1 MTSSTPAPD
10 DIPEI
15 NDPGVKIVRHS
26 FGGGSALF
34 IVLGLFTMGALVTY
48 KLSMDGNP
56 AFVAEEPASVAPA
69 SFGAAAAKQTPV
81 SETSLT
87 DSGEMEL
94 VPIQDKPE
102 DETKI
107 HEAIDGAFRTLDP
120 QDATKMELFLSRY
133 GNHPYAV
140 EKGYVETV
148 RKSVTTLEQQDAE
161 EERKRKKEQQA
172 VPWDMGVEP
181 PKGQD

>member
-1 MTSSTPAPD
+1 MTSSTPVPD
-10 DIPEI
+10 DIPDLA
-15 NDPGVKIVRHS
+15 DPGVKIVRHS

-56 AFVAEEPASVAPA
+56 ALMPEEPASAAPA
-69 SFGAAAAKQTPV
+69 SSGAADAKQTAE
-81 SETSLT
+81 SEASLT
-87 DSGEMEL
+87 DAAEMEL
-94 VPIQDKPE
+94 VPLQDKPE
-102 DETKI
+102 DEAKI
-107 HEAIDGAFRTLDP
+107 HEAIDGAFRALDP
-120 QDATKMELFLSRY
+120 QDANTMDMFLSRY
-133 GNHPYAV
+133 GNSPYAV

-148 RKSVTTLEQQDAE
+148 RKAVTTLEQQDAE

>member
-1 MTSSTPAPD
+1 MTSSTPVPD
-10 DIPEI
+10 DIPDLA
-15 NDPGVKIVRHS
+15 DPGVKIVRHS

-34 IVLGLFTMGALVTY
+34 IVLGLFTLGALVTY
-48 KLSMDGNP
+48 KLSMDGN
-56 AFVAEEPASVAPA
+56 AGLTLEEPATAAPA
-69 SFGAAAAKQTPV
+69 SSGAAESPQVLKTATAPADVAT
-81 SETSLT
+81 
-87 DSGEMEL
+87 MEL
-94 VPIQDKPE
+94 VPLQDKPE

-107 HEAIDGAFRTLDP
+107 HDAIDGAFRTLDP
-120 QDATKMELFLSRY
+120 QDASNMEMFLSRY
-133 GNHPYAV
+133 GNNPYAV

-148 RKSVTTLEQQDAE
+148 RKAVTTLEQQDAE

>member
-1 MTSSTPAPD
+1 MTSSTPVPD
-10 DIPEI
+10 DIPDLA
-15 NDPGVKIVRHS
+15 DPGVKIVRHS

-56 AFVAEEPASVAPA
+56 GLMSEEPAPA
-69 SFGAAAAKQTPV
+69 LPGKADAKQTAK
-81 SETSLT
+81 SATALT
-87 DSGEMEL
+87 DANEMEL
-94 VPIQDKPE
+94 VPLQDKPE

-107 HEAIDGAFRTLDP
+107 HDAIDGAFRALDT
-120 QDATKMELFLSRY
+120 QDANKMDMFLSRY

-148 RKSVTTLEQQDAE
+148 RKAVTTLEQQDAE
-161 EERKRKKEQQA
+161 EERKRKTEQQA

>member
-1 MTSSTPAPD
+1 MTTSTPVPD
-10 DIPEI
+10 DIPDLA
-15 NDPGVKIVRHS
+15 DPGVKVVRHS

-56 AFVAEEPASVAPA
+56 GLMSEEPAPA
-69 SFGAAAAKQTPV
+69 LPGKADAKQKAKSATA
-81 SETSLT
+81 LT
-87 DSGEMEL
+87 DANEMEL
-94 VPIQDKPE
+94 VPLQDKPE

-107 HEAIDGAFRTLDP
+107 HDAIDGAFRALDT
-120 QDATKMELFLSRY
+120 QDANKMDMFLSRY

-148 RKSVTTLEQQDAE
+148 RKAVTTLEQQDAE
-161 EERKRKKEQQA
+161 EERKRKTEQQA

>member
-1 MTSSTPAPD
+1 MTSSTPVPD
-10 DIPEI
+10 DIPDLA
-15 NDPGVKIVRHS
+15 DPGVKVVRHS
-26 FGGGSALF
+26 FGAGSALF
-34 IVLGLFTMGALVTY
+34 IVLGLFTLGALVTY

-56 AFVAEEPASVAPA
+56 AFMAEEAAPA
-69 SFGAAAAKQTPV
+69 SPGKAAAKQTA
-81 SETSLT
+81 ETKASLT
-87 DSGEMEL
+87 DAGEMEL
-94 VPIQDKPE
+94 VPLQDKPE

-107 HEAIDGAFRTLDP
+107 HDAIDGAFRALDT
-120 QDATKMELFLSRY
+120 QDANKMDMFLSRY

-148 RKSVTTLEQQDAE
+148 RKAVTTLEQQDAE
-161 EERKRKKEQQA
+161 EERKRKTEQQA

>member
-10 DIPEI
+10 DIPDLA
-15 NDPGVKIVRHS
+15 DPGVKIVRHS

-34 IVLGLFTMGALVTY
+34 IVLGLFTLGALVTY

-56 AFVAEEPASVAPA
+56 ALIAEEPAPAVPA
-69 SFGAAAAKQTPV
+69 SFGAAAAKQTA
-81 SETSLT
+81 EIKAALK
-87 DSGEMEL
+87 DAGEMEL
-94 VPIQDKPE
+94 VPVQDKPE
-102 DETKI
+102 DETRI
-107 HEAIDGAFRTLDP
+107 HDAIDGAFRALDT
-120 QDATKMELFLSRY
+120 QDANRMDMFLSRY

-148 RKSVTTLEQQDAE
+148 RKAVATLEQQDAE
-161 EERKRKKEQQA
+161 EERKRKTEQQA

>member
-48 KLSMDGNP
+48 KLSMDGM
-56 AFVAEEPASVAPA
+56 AAGDLELPASPA
-69 SFGAAAAKQTPV
+69 LYSSDEPKAKQAADADTTP
-81 SETSLT
+81 
-87 DSGEMEL
+87 
-94 VPIQDKPE
+94 PE
-102 DETKI
+102 DFALELDPRQDAASDEAKI
-107 HEAIDGAFRTLDP
+107 REAIDWAFRTLDP

-148 RKSVTTLEQQDAE
+148 RKAVTTLEQQDAE
-161 EERKRKKEQQA
+161 DERKRKTEQQA

-181 PKGQD
+181 PKGQN

>member
-1 MTSSTPAPD
+1 MTSSTPVPN

-26 FGGGSALF
+26 FGAGSALF
-34 IVLGLFTMGALVTY
+34 IVLGLFTLGALVTY

-56 AFVAEEPASVAPA
+56 AFMAEEPAPAAPA
-69 SFGAAAAKQTPV
+69 PSGAAAAKQTPV

-87 DSGEMEL
+87 DAGETEL
-94 VPIQDKPE
+94 VPPQDKPE

-107 HEAIDGAFRTLDP
+107 HDAIDGAFRALDT
-120 QDATKMELFLSRY
+120 QDANKMDMFLSRY

-148 RKSVTTLEQQDAE
+148 RKAVTTLEEQDAE
-161 EERKRKKEQQA
+161 EERKRKTEQQA